1 MMETVCKDIRLCAGL
16 FFDLRRARAEGHNV
30 HIKKMVSIPVVQFG
44 YWGFTMESCL
54 WCEKEHQPIRD
65 VFNRFDKETQHVL
78 TFSPCDGEWA
88 ARIRFWQ
95 QRLRPVLEPRL
106 YYRAMLELIQW
117 SIRCVKRRNGI
128 AR

>member
-1 MMETVCKDIRLCAGL
+1 MGTICRDISLCAGL
-16 FFDLRRARAEGHNV
+16 FFDLRRERAKGHDV
-30 HIKKMVSIPVVQFG
+30 RIKKMISIPVVQFG
-44 YWGFTMESCL
+44 CWGFTMESCL
-54 WCEKEHQPIRD
+54 WYKNEYQPIWD
-65 VFNRFDKETQHVL
+65 VFNRFDEKTQHAL

-117 SIRCVKRRNGI
+117 SIRCVKRKNGVV
-128 AR
+128 